1 MEFNMPAT
9 GRDAQTRARARST
22 PNSRLR
28 SKAQK
33 KTAKALETLAR
44 LMEDEGTPATI
55 RLAAAREVLDRGH
68 GRPKLGPAEEPGGCG
83 MTVIV
88 KRYSDVTDEELARSE
103 EGEP

>member
-68 GRPKLGPAEEPGGCG
+68 GRPKLGAGEQIEAGG

-88 KRYSDVTDEELARSE
+88 KRYSDVTDEEKARAE